1 MLKYFMDLKG
11 KMPNKLIRKAVF
23 RDQHF
28 DTNFNFLYR
37 EVDKITERV
46 SGVKHIFPIFLRI

>member
-1 MLKYFMDLKG
+1 MDLKG